1 MQYNYHSQIT
11 DDIYM
16 YIQISDFNVA
26 YLQHNVGYN
35 YHSQITHV
43 VYIQIC
49 DFNVVYL
56 QHNVGRNDAI

>member
-11 DDIYM
+11 HVI
-16 YIQISDFNVA
+16 YIQIS
-26 YLQHNVGYN
+26 
-35 YHSQITHV
+35 
-43 VYIQIC
+43 